1 MDTKQET
8 VNAVLAEM
16 RRFSAFAAARS
27 RMTPAPALAAE
38 QDGHAAKLAEYADR
52 IEAAAEREYEEA
64 KVYFEKL
71 HDGPSMICTAKNCA
85 VRNIGLSLA
94 AAPRK
99 FDESA
104 PGNAAAM
111 RAALLKARNTLVLY
125 SRDMKPR
132 YQAEVGFMIDICDA
146 ALAAPARNCDRF
158 EDADVARDAVKA
170 AFANTM
176 LLDDRQLRA
185 VCDWL
190 FEPAKG
196 GAK

>member
-52 IEAAAEREYEEA
+52 IEAAAERERVKARHDAEIEWTRIGYDERKAEE
-64 KVYFEKL
+64 
-71 HDGPSMICTAKNCA
+71 
-85 VRNIGLSLA
+85 R
-94 AAPRK
+94 
-99 FDESA
+99 

-111 RAALLKARNTLVLY
+111 REALDKAECVLLVAARFATDDAFDDADARENL
-125 SRDMKPR
+125 RDVDWDGAL
-132 YQAEVGFMIDICDA
+132 AEIRA

-158 EDADVARDAVKA
+158 QTADEARDAVKA

-190 FEPAKG
+190 FDPAQEG